1 MADNMKALGDAMT
14 LLMSVTPATPLG
26 ELLNLCLASKVDLTA
41 DQAARRLANRFLED
55 PTKVAYWSM
64 DLIGDDANYTPEEWA
79 AFGLMKLD
87 NPDAFIAQLKDE
99 LEGLDLG

>member
-1 MADNMKALGDAMT
+1 MT

-26 ELLNLCLASKVDLTA
+26 QLLNLCLATKADLGE
-41 DQAARRLANRFLED
+41 DKAARKLADRFLED
-55 PTKVAYWSM
+55 PTKIAYWSM
-64 DLIGDDANYTPEEWA
+64 DVIGDDANYTPEEWA

-87 NPDAFIAQLKDE
+87 NPDAFIAQLKSE